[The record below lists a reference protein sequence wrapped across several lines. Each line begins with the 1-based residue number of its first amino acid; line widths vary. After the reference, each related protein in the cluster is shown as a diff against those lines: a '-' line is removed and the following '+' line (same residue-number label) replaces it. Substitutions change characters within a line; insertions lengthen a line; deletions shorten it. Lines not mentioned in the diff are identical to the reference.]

1 MSDESTIMSGED
13 LGRVD
18 STFRDAEGRI
28 SLAWVGE
35 VRALLEREQ
44 LEALVALLEPLHAG
58 DVGDLLEQLEA
69 EERIH
74 LVRLLGDLFD
84 FSALTEVDESIR
96 VEIMDAIPNAEIAR
110 AVAELDHDDAV
121 YLLEDLEQKDQDEIL
136 RAMPT
141 FERLALKRSLD
152 FPEDSA
158 GRRMQTEFIAI
169 PPFWTV
175 GQAIDYLRAEPELPE
190 EFYQLYV
197 VDAGYKVLGV
207 LPLDRFLRTQRAAK
221 VDTIMNTQLTLI
233 KAEDDQEEAAR
244 IFERYDYVE
253 VGVVDNGDRLVGVL
267 TIDDIVDVIQEEA
280 EEDIRL
286 MAGVGDEDVSDTT
299 VDTVKSRTPWLV
311 VNLFTALFVSLVIGL
326 FDATIEQMV
335 ALAALMP
342 IVASMG
348 GNAGAQTMTVT
359 VRALAMRELDGG
371 RLRRLIRR
379 EMVVGV
385 ANGVLFAILIGLV
398 TWFRYSNLELGV
410 VIALAMVINMI
421 VAGTFGVLI
430 PLTLDR
436 LKADPAIASAVFV
449 TTITDVV
456 GFFAF
461 LGIAGLWFGLF

>member
-96 VEIMDAIPNAEIAR
+96 VEIMDAIPNTEIAR

-398 TWFRYSNLELGV
+398 TWFRYSNPELGV